1 MRSLGFLGV
10 LLALCAWFTE
20 ATAQSR
26 QPLVMPGRTEL
37 FQRVI
42 TRPGAELAPRPGAA
56 GQPVPG
62 FSVFYVYGRQ
72 GNALELGDGT
82 TGRIAGWVAAE
93 RTIDWPHGMVLAF
106 NNPAGRDRA
115 MFFRDADTLRATWNA
130 PDRAA
135 RAAALRAAARPGN
148 DGPVIA
154 LEPEAFIDI
163 TRNFY
168 LLPVVSAERLDP
180 PNGAPATLL
189 GVVSAP
195 ATPPVERP
203 PPDALANFKGS
214 IVFVVDTTISM
225 EPYITRTRE
234 AIRRVIARIADTAVR
249 EKFRFGMVAF
259 RATPDGRTVIE
270 YVTRTV
276 ALPDFQAAPGALL
289 PRIDQ
294 VQQAE
299 RSTGAFNEDSIA
311 GVKAALDD
319 VPWGEYG
326 GRYIILI
333 TDAGAREPPDP
344 TATTGLRVE
353 ELNAYA
359 RSEAKGVAIYAI
371 HLKTPEGRANHASAE
386 RQYRTLTDFGAAG
399 SLYYEVPQGR
409 VQDFGAIVD
418 TLADAILEQVAQTVG
433 RPIAGAA
440 PQTPQQQEVARQAA
454 MVGNAMR
461 LAYLGRVNHSAA
473 PDVVASFTVD
483 EDFTDPQPT
492 RRPLDV
498 RVLLTRNQLSDLS
511 ATVKA
516 IVEAGSTGRLAPE
529 TTFSRLRAAMAAVT
543 RDPRR
548 ISQLQRLGGAF
559 NELLADLPYQSQ
571 IMEITEDSWVTMGP
585 AARQTVLNT
594 LESKLRLYDAFYRQ
608 TELWVSLDRARA
620 PGEAMYPVP
629 LSALP

>member
-1 MRSLGFLGV
+1 MKRAFLVLCLLLLGV
-10 LLALCAWFTE
+10 TE
-20 ATAQSR
+20 AHAQR
-26 QPLVMPGRTEL
+26 APLAMPGRTQL
-37 FQRVI
+37 YQRVI
-42 TRPGAELAPRPGAA
+42 TRPGAELAPRANAP
-56 GQPVPG
+56 GQPIPG
-62 FSVFYVYGRQ
+62 FSVFYVYARQ
-72 GNALELGDGT
+72 GELLEVGDGT
-82 TGRIAGWVAAE
+82 DGRIAGWLRAE

-106 NNPAGRDRA
+106 NNPARRDRV
-115 MFFRDADTLRATWNA
+115 MFFRDAESLRAVWTA

-135 RAAALRAAARPGN
+135 RAAALRQAVAGGDP
-148 DGPVIA
+148 GPVIA

-168 LLPVVSAERLDP
+168 LLPVVSAERIDRANVP
-180 PNGAPATLL
+180 PANLL

-195 ATPPVERP
+195 ATPTADRP

-234 AIRRVIARIADTAVR
+234 AIRRVIARIGDTAVR
-249 EKFRFGMVAF
+249 DNFRFGMIAY
-259 RATPDGRTVIE
+259 RASPDGRTQIE
-270 YVTRTV
+270 YITRTV

-289 PRIDQ
+289 PRIDE
-294 VQQAE
+294 VREAT

-311 GVKAALDD
+311 GVKAALDE
-319 VPWGEYG
+319 VPWRDFG

-344 TATTGLRVE
+344 TASTGLRVE

-371 HLKTPEGRANHASAE
+371 HLKTPEGRANHGLAE

-399 SLYYEVPQGR
+399 SLYYEVPQGS
-409 VQDFGAIVD
+409 VQNFGAIVD
-418 TLADAILEQVAQTVG
+418 TLADAILQQVAQTVG
-433 RPIAGAA
+433 RPIAGAP
-440 PQTPQQQEVARQAA
+440 PQTQQQQAIA
-454 MVGNAMR
+454 QQAQMVGNAMR
-461 LAYLGRVNHSAA
+461 LAYLGRVGNAAA
-473 PDVVASFTVD
+473 PDVVHSFAVD
-483 EDFTDPQPT
+483 EDFTNPIPT
-492 RRPLDV
+492 RRPMDV
-498 RVLLTRNQLSDLS
+498 RVLMTRNQLSDLS

-548 ISQLQRLGGAF
+548 ISQFQRLGGAF

-571 IMEITEDSWVTMGP
+571 IMEITEDRWVTMG
-585 AARQTVLNT
+585 ASERQTVLNT
-594 LESKLRLYDAFYRQ
+594 LDSKLRLYDAFYRQ
-608 TELWVSLDRARA
+608 PELWVNLDRARA